1 VTIKPERPTHPS
13 ISIIVPTHNEEAGIA
28 VTYRAIAAELDRTG
42 CPWEIVVV
50 DDGSRDNTVGV
61 WRGLMAT
68 DARLGLVT
76 FTRNY
81 GKENALLAGFTH
93 VQGDVTIPM
102 DADLQDPPEVIPAF
116 LERWR
121 AGFDMVY
128 GVRRHRDESFFKKLS
143 ATLHYRLLNAL
154 SPIHIPEEAGDFR
167 LLDRSVV
174 QDLLKLP
181 ERDRYHKGLY
191 AWVGHKSCAV
201 LYDRPARLI
210 GEASQSF
217 RKLLTLAFDGIISFS
232 AAPLQF
238 LLWIGLASCGIAVL
252 YACYLLTQVLIL
264 HGPTPAGYP
273 TLLCFILFF
282 GGIQMTALGL
292 IGEYLA
298 RIYREVKQRPPYLLA
313 EVTLGKPQ
321 GASAPNAHQA

>member
-1 VTIKPERPTHPS
+1 MSERPAHPV
-13 ISIIVPTHNEEAGIA
+13 ISIIVPAHNEEAGLEVA
-28 VTYRAIAAELDRTG
+28 YRAIAAELDKTG
-42 CPWEIVVV
+42 CPWEILVV
-50 DDGSRDNTVGV
+50 DDGSRDRTVEV
-61 WRGLMAT
+61 WRDLMAQDT
-68 DARLGLVT
+68 RLGLVS

-81 GKENALLAGFTH
+81 GKENALLAGFAH

-102 DADLQDPPEVIPAF
+102 DADLQDPPAVIPAF

-121 AGFDMVY
+121 AGYDMVY
-128 GVRRHRDESFFKKLS
+128 GVRRTRDESVFKRFS
-143 ATLHYRLLNAL
+143 ARIHYRLLNAL

-167 LLDRSVV
+167 LLDKAVV
-174 QDLLKLP
+174 ADLLKLP

-191 AWVGHKSCAV
+191 AWVGRKSCAV

-238 LLWIGLASCGIAVL
+238 LLWLGIASCTIAVL
-252 YACYLLTQVLIL
+252 YACYLFIQMVIL
-264 HGPTPAGYP
+264 KGFTPPGYP

-298 RIYREVKQRPPYLLA
+298 RIYREVKQRPAYLIA
-313 EVTLGKPQ
+313 DAVAAQIP
-321 GASAPNAHQA
+321 PRP